1 MEKYQIVNNPVLLL
15 VEDNPAD
22 QNLTKRSIKKHMLNC
37 DLRIVADGESAMDYL
52 RHHGV
57 YVSLDDS
64 PKPDIIVLDLNMPK
78 MDGRQVIQEM
88 KSNPELANIP
98 IIVFTT
104 SSYKKDISE
113 SYKLGC
119 NSFIT
124 KPANAHEF
132 MNVIKEICSYWF
144 NLVTLPNPRHISYF
158 G

>member
-1 MEKYQIVNNPVLLL
+1 MEKSKIMNNPVLLL
-15 VEDNPAD
+15 AEDNPAD
-22 QNLTKRSIKKHMLNC
+22 QNLTKRSIKKHTINC
-37 DLRIVADGESAMDYL
+37 DLRIVPDGESAMAYL
-52 RHHGV
+52 YH
-57 YVSLDDS
+57 YEEYMALKNS

-98 IIVFTT
+98 VIVFTT
-104 SSYKKDISE
+104 SSYNKDIFE

-124 KPANAHEF
+124 KPANACEF
-132 MNVIKEICSYWF
+132 MD
-144 NLVTLPNPRHISYF
+144 